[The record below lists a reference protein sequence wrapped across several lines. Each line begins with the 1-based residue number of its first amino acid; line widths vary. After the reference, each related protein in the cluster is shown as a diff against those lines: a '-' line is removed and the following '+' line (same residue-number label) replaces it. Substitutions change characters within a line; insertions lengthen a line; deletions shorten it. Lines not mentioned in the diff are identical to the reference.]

1 MIEILLHS
9 STLCTSVPQD
19 EVLPSV
25 FLDVPVEALG
35 VVVVAAARRRRL
47 GGGGATPPAAYSLGL
62 WSCGGAGLSGCCA
75 AESCGCESVPG
86 LGMDGGRVRR
96 DEACGPKGWRPKS
109 CLGTY

>member
-47 GGGGATPPAAYSLGL
+47 GGGGVENLRVVLARVLR
-62 WSCGGAGLSGCCA
+62 
-75 AESCGCESVPG
+75 
-86 LGMDGGRVRR
+86 GRVASPRVARVARARGRPARR
-96 DEACGPKGWRPKS
+96 
-109 CLGTY
+109 